1 MNALSRDRRGK
12 RDRHEPLTNAR
23 RDDDEDDRWKPRR
36 SLSDAPTAFEMVEE
50 TLVHLRELVQIGETQ
65 GLRRGITQGRAEALR
80 RDIFEVIDVRGLPAD
95 PADRQRIAQEASVA
109 LLRQWHRRAI
119 TAGSVAEILAE
130 KARPLDE
137 KDEHRDAPT
146 RRR

>member
-1 MNALSRDRRGK
+1 
-12 RDRHEPLTNAR
+12 
-23 RDDDEDDRWKPRR
+23 
-36 SLSDAPTAFEMVEE
+36 MVEE